1 VKGPEDLESWGGTQR
16 RLPVLVGVIWMAMG
30 ALVIILA
37 YPDFQENWTFLP
49 WGAAMAL
56 GGLAV
61 LYIRLSVLPST
72 RRFQAAQAAQAAQG
86 PAGPT
91 ASTTTE
97 D

>member
-49 WGAAMAL
+49 CGAAMAL

-72 RRFQAAQAAQAAQG
+72 RRFQAAQAAQG